1 MAISLGTVIGVVTNV
16 ILPNILQ
23 NTYPSRFAFIA
34 IIIWTGLLTYAVI
47 QHRFL
52 DIRLAIART
61 VAYLLVLFT
70 LVVTYALAVFGVIEL
85 FFGQTQQ
92 VSMAQS
98 IVYIVSAVF
107 LAFTYAPLK
116 LFFDRITDTI
126 FFQHDY
132 DVQTTLNKLGDVAVD
147 EIDLRRV
154 SVRSMDILST
164 ALKPQYVSAF
174 ILSAA
179 REFSPYRFHIGK
191 APQHLPRDVEED
203 LFSSIGK
210 VQDEMIVVDQ
220 LDETRATCKKP

>member
-1 MAISLGTVIGVVTNV
+1 MVVFLVLYFIVQALWHLLRTARIQRGVRRAQLSIVIVAISLGTVIGVVTNV

-52 DIRLAIART
+52 HIRLAIART

-132 DVQTTLNKLGDVAVD
+132 DVQTTLTNWAMW
-147 EIDLRRV
+147 R
-154 SVRSMDILST
+154 
-164 ALKPQYVSAF
+164 
-174 ILSAA
+174 
-179 REFSPYRFHIGK
+179 
-191 APQHLPRDVEED
+191 
-203 LFSSIGK
+203 
-210 VQDEMIVVDQ
+210 
-220 LDETRATCKKP
+220 